1 MQCKE
6 VSVDTFQGSALWMRG
21 RLYALE
27 MMLEVVEGRWMIT
40 GSAPSAAMTPL
51 TAPPGCSTWRMG
63 TAGSRQ
69 LQTALRV
76 IQSSCG
82 EPNRVQVDTK
92 ISNVHIVN

>member
-6 VSVDTFQGSALWMRG
+6 VSVNTFQGSALWMRG
-21 RLYALE
+21 RLSALE

-40 GSAPSAAMTPL
+40 GPVPSGAMTPL

-82 EPNRVQVDTK
+82 EPNPVQVDTK

>member
-6 VSVDTFQGSALWMRG
+6 ISVNSFQGSALRMRG

-27 MMLEVVEGRWMIT
+27 MMLEVGEGRWMIT
-40 GSAPSAAMTPL
+40 GSVPVAAMTLL

-82 EPNRVQVDTK
+82 EPNPVQVDTK

>member
-6 VSVDTFQGSALWMRG
+6 VSVNTFQGSALRMRG

-40 GSAPSAAMTPL
+40 GSVPSAAMTPL

-76 IQSSCG
+76 TQSSCG
-82 EPNRVQVDTK
+82 EPNPVQVDTK
-92 ISNVHIVN
+92 ISNVKLTS